1 MPKRTS
7 GAVSLSE
14 RRKAK
19 PPRNIDT
26 TASQRTVQRSK
37 MHQQS
42 IYMPREL
49 VADLR
54 REVAERSLESVDEK
68 IPTLSGL
75 MVEILESGIADLKKK
90 RKKQS

>member
-1 MPKRTS
+1 
-7 GAVSLSE
+7 
-14 RRKAK
+14 
-19 PPRNIDT
+19 
-26 TASQRTVQRSK
+26 